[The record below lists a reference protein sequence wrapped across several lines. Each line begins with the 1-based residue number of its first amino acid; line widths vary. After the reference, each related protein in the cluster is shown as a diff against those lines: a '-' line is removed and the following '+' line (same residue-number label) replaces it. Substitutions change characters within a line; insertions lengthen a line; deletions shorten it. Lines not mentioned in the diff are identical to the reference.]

1 MIPAEHPPRS
11 PTTTQEPHLQPGR
24 VARSAA
30 TPWPATYNCP
40 SFSGSHLTPRSE
52 RGLALPHTT
61 FIGVTEHRRRP
72 IGPARKAP
80 WTAVRCVGSARI
92 GGRQRHRTLHRHPTR
107 RRRRRPAGRAYRG
120 SAHVLPDRLYHS
132 A

>member
-24 VARSAA
+24 VARPAA

-80 WTAVRCVGSARI
+80 WTAVRCVGSAGASVTEHSI
-92 GGRQRHRTLHRHPTR
+92 GTQPGAGADDQRAVHI
-107 RRRRRPAGRAYRG
+107 GG
-120 SAHVLPDRLYHS
+120 SAH
-132 A
+132 